1 MTGSNDFIICW
12 PFEISN
18 SLGMIFELLKEI
30 PWIDIF
36 KVSNFINMDV
46 VVLFGGYSAVVSLV
60 GESYDGDSVVL

>member
-1 MTGSNDFIICW
+1 
-12 PFEISN
+12 
-18 SLGMIFELLKEI
+18 MIFELLKES

-60 GESYDGDSVVL
+60 GESYGGDSVVL